1 MFSKAK
7 KTGGDAVMSEADM
20 PSLPSPAAAKK
31 PAPKPKAAK
40 GAGVPSIIS
49 DDVVIRGAIESEG
62 EVQFDGAIEGDIK
75 AASLVIGEGAKVD
88 GEVVADQVR
97 VCGTVEGAIRATR
110 VELAA
115 GALVRGDIIHTAL
128 AIEAG
133 ARFEG
138 NVQHSDD
145 PAHAPSLSRKAKAA
159 PGAKPAELVSDF
171 SAVAPGADGP
181 RPVKA
186 KAG

>member
-7 KTGGDAVMSEADM
+7 KTGGDAVMSEAEM
-20 PSLPSPAAAKK
+20 PSLPSPTAAKK

-49 DDVVIRGAIESEG
+49 DDVVIR
-62 EVQFDGAIEGDIK
+62 GAIEGDIK

-145 PAHAPSLSRKAKAA
+145 PAHAPSLSRKAKPA
-159 PGAKPAELVSDF
+159 PGAKPAEIVSDL
-171 SAVAPGADGP
+171 SAAGAPGADGP
-181 RPVKA
+181 KPLKA